1 MIGVCI
7 NIITE
12 NNKHKQLDINTG
24 KQRHGEE
31 DIKTLINIT
40 HNLTRNIYSDLK
52 NRQSN
57 WCKEIRSVEPTN
69 NVKGKN
75 IRYIERER
83 VLTDGKNVSTIRKK
97 KYLHWLF
104 IRPVF
109 CYHYFLMMKRDE
121 TSLLHT
127 WSGRT

>member
-57 WCKEIRSVEPTN
+57 
-69 NVKGKN
+69 
-75 IRYIERER
+75 
-83 VLTDGKNVSTIRKK
+83 
-97 KYLHWLF
+97 
-104 IRPVF
+104 
-109 CYHYFLMMKRDE
+109 
-121 TSLLHT
+121 
-127 WSGRT
+127 